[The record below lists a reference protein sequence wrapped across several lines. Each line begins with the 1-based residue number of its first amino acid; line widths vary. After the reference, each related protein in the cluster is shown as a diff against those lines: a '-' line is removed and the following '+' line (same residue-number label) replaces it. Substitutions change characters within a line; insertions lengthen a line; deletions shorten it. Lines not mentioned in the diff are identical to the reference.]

1 MPVPMRHSAT
11 ALALTCLA
19 PGGLEA
25 LQGSGPLITD
35 RPDQTESAFSV
46 PLGYMQFEAGWGFS
60 HSEDGGVRLGTHTVP
75 GALARI
81 GLGHGIEARIGFAGW
96 SRESRDNGGGGGGT
110 MIVTGI
116 GDLDIGLKYQLAEA
130 LGMRPHIAFMGT
142 VTLPTGG
149 ADFGGVRADPSVRLL
164 FAHDISERVGLG
176 YNVGATWTS
185 VPDAGGAGATKTLV
199 DAVYTVVFGFALND
213 RVGAFA
219 ESFGTLA
226 VSDGAV
232 SEHLLDGG
240 FTILLRDNLQLDMSA
255 GVGLTGT
262 ADDWFLGAGLAI
274 RVPR

>member
-1 MPVPMRHSAT
+1 MPVPKRHST
-11 ALALTCLA
+11 TVLALCCLA

-25 LQGSGPLITD
+25 LQGPGPLITD

-96 SRESRDNGGGGGGT
+96 SRENRDAGGGGT
-110 MIVTGI
+110 MIFTGV

-130 LGMRPHIAFMGT
+130 LGLRPDIAFIGT

-149 ADFGGVRADPSVRLL
+149 AEFGSERAEPSVRLV
-164 FAHDISERVGLG
+164 FANQLSDRVGLG
-176 YNVGATWTS
+176 YNVGATWSS
-185 VPDAGGAGATKTLV
+185 VDAGGATRTLM
-199 DAVYTVVFGFALND
+199 DALYTVVLGFGVTD
-213 RVGAFA
+213 RIGAFA

-226 VSDGAV
+226 VSDGAT

-255 GVGLTGT
+255 GVGLTRA